1 MVVPVEPSPHARTA
15 GTLQILVTTDLFH
28 GALDLAAAVELLQ
41 ASRDRTYAAG
51 DVICSQGDK
60 VDSLC
65 VIRSGTVLLE
75 RHGVSRALSYC
86 DYFGE
91 VTVAQRGATPQAR
104 SDATARAA
112 SSVEIVEIPR
122 SAVHFL
128 LERHPLLSRRV
139 LRRSALMS
147 SAASASWRAIG
158 ANSVFAQ
165 FSLSQVAQ
173 LQSVMNPT
181 QASSPNPQPLTPNPN
196 QVAQLQSVMT
206 QERVAAGARVFSRG
220 DAVTGVVLV
229 SGGAFCFEELP
240 CRGGTQRTR
249 AASQPDELPADAC
262 EPFAQGALL
271 VDLFA
276 LFTGQDDDD
285 DDDEP
290 SIPCPAPGSP
300 PTAAVSRERA
310 QTLDAAMRDVSRPR
324 SLSAA
329 SHSPSC
335 SDMRGDLHARGV
347 SGRSSTSSRSDLHQL
362 SLVAISDGEIFR
374 ISKKDFVEF
383 IENNPGAFIWMR
395 DTLVVE

>member
-1 MVVPVEPSPHARTA
+1 
-15 GTLQILVTTDLFH
+15 
-28 GALDLAAAVELLQ
+28 
-41 ASRDRTYAAG
+41 
-51 DVICSQGDK
+51 
-60 VDSLC
+60 
-65 VIRSGTVLLE
+65 
-75 RHGVSRALSYC
+75 
-86 DYFGE
+86 
-91 VTVAQRGATPQAR
+91 
-104 SDATARAA
+104 
-112 SSVEIVEIPR
+112 
-122 SAVHFL
+122 
-128 LERHPLLSRRV
+128 
-139 LRRSALMS
+139 
-147 SAASASWRAIG
+147 
-158 ANSVFAQ
+158 
-165 FSLSQVAQ
+165 
-173 LQSVMNPT
+173 
-181 QASSPNPQPLTPNPN
+181 
-196 QVAQLQSVMT
+196 MT

-240 CRGGTQRTR
+240 CRGDTQRTR
-249 AASQPDELPADAC
+249 AASLPDELPADAC

-285 DDDEP
+285 DDDNDEP

-310 QTLDAAMRDVSRPR
+310 QTLDAATRDVSRPR